1 VRPIVFVEDDV
12 PEWRELT
19 DALAGKGL
27 PVVTAHGKAATLAAI
42 GEHHPEVVLVGDW
55 RMVKQLRKHDKA
67 TPIIV
72 CNTHVPSSA
81 LLSLVKTYIQK

>member
-1 VRPIVFVEDDV
+1 MRPIVFVEDDV
-12 PEWRELT
+12 PEWRELS
-19 DALAGKGL
+19 DALTGKGV

-42 GEHHPEVVLVGDW
+42 DEHHPEVVLVGDW
-55 RMVKQLRKHDKA
+55 RLVKQLRKHDKE

-72 CNTHVPSSA
+72 CNAHVPSSA